1 MDNAKAWEGTMT
13 KEKIMALTAND
24 WQLYTAISPWE
35 VGDALAESKAQR
47 KRSERAA
54 VQLNKAFVRAISKG
68 RVTEQLPTL
77 WEGREDPKVV
87 AKKMEAVQ
95 SKYASC
101 GATDTEPRCV
111 LQDLLEKVYG
121 SQAEGLVY

>member
-1 MDNAKAWEGTMT
+1 MTKEWLEENTMT

-24 WQLYTAISPWE
+24 WQLYTACLPTWT
-35 VGDALAESKAQR
+35 GRKQAEATAMR

-95 SKYASC
+95 SKYESC